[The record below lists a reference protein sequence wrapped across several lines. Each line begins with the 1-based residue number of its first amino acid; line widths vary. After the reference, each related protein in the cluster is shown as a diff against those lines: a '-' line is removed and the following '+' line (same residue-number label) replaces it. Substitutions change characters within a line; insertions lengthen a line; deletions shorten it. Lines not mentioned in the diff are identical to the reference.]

1 MKLSKA
7 GQVLKGPF
15 FLNKRSEGAS
25 FCLATHPRQQ
35 RTPFL
40 TSHAEGKKKR
50 EGNGPAANSWRL
62 RSRIKKVNPGEA
74 KWCFHFIFLSP
85 SLSHFAASLLFSLS
99 LSLISRDVLLSSFF
113 FFLFLPNRFKRRGRR
128 TVS

>member
-40 TSHAEGKKKR
+40 TSHAEGKKKKKGTVLRQTLGGCDR
-50 EGNGPAANSWRL
+50 EL
-62 RSRIKKVNPGEA
+62 KK
-74 KWCFHFIFLSP
+74 
-85 SLSHFAASLLFSLS
+85 
-99 LSLISRDVLLSSFF
+99 
-113 FFLFLPNRFKRRGRR
+113 
-128 TVS
+128 

>member
-15 FLNKRSEGAS
+15 FPNKRSEGAS

-40 TSHAEGKKKR
+40 TSHAEGKTKKKKR
-50 EGNGPAANSWRL
+50 RERSCGKLSEAAAENRQS
-62 RSRIKKVNPGEA
+62 GA
-74 KWCFHFIFLSP
+74 FHFYIFVTQFEPFRRLP
-85 SLSHFAASLLFSLS
+85 AVLS
-99 LSLISRDVLLSSFF
+99 LSY
-113 FFLFLPNRFKRRGRR
+113 LP
-128 TVS
+128 